1 MAISQSQKK
10 YNQGRM
16 GLNGKYKHLASDDG
30 GGICSTFVNQERDD
44 DPRRD
49 VFVYVC
55 FRLVETTGQPIY
67 NT

>member
-1 MAISQSQKK
+1 MAISQSQK
-10 YNQGRM
+10 NTIRVEWD
-16 GLNGKYKHLASDDG
+16 LNGKYKHLASDDG